1 MSAMLETWK
10 KWVKH
15 TSDAVMH
22 WLQQEKRS
30 FSDIAQF
37 IRQHPNTSVTERT
50 WLGLTYRFYSLHL
63 DDVSLAME
71 TRKIKENEEHILF
84 MTISR
89 PDSSPI
95 VYRSYDEK
103 SDLNNMVA
111 LPPLT
116 KETAPVS

>member
-1 MSAMLETWK
+1 MLETWK

-116 KETAPVS
+116 KETTPVS

>member
-1 MSAMLETWK
+1 MLETWK
-10 KWVKH
+10 KWIKQTTNTVKY
-15 TSDAVMH
+15 

-37 IRQHPNTSVTERT
+37 IRHHPNTSVTERT

-63 DDVSLAME
+63 DDVTLIME
-71 TRKIKENEEHILF
+71 TRKTKEHGEHILF
-84 MTISR
+84 MRISH

-111 LPPLT
+111 IPPLT
-116 KETAPVS
+116 EKTAPVSQ